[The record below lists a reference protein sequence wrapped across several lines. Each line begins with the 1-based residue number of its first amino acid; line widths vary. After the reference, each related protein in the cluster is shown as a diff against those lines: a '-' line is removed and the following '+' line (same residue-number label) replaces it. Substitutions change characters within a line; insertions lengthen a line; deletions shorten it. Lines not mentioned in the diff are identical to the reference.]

1 MKTLTRHSR
10 ERNEQPIWWK
20 GNVMFLGNRNFP
32 KKKYLSHLWKY
43 SDVGNAKQISLKN
56 NWCASVLLSE
66 ILNKLI
72 FLTFFIWIELLWIK
86 FWSKKLVYFFS
97 SFRKF
102 TNISFHL
109 SRYLLFCFCVL
120 HWIKSCSRKY
130 QIPNILIQKKE
141 YWYEYRIHFILILFR
156 F

>member
-1 MKTLTRHSR
+1 
-10 ERNEQPIWWK
+10 
-20 GNVMFLGNRNFP
+20 MFLEKWNFL
-32 KKKYLSHLWKY
+32 KKRHLSYLWKY
-43 SDVGNAKQISLKN
+43 SDVGNVKEISLKN
-56 NWCASVLLSE
+56 KCSSFVLLSK

-130 QIPNILIQKKE
+130 QIPNILIQKKMNTGTNIE
-141 YWYEYRIHFILILFR
+141 FTLFW
-156 F
+156 FLFVLM